1 MYDISGDIH
10 GHAEALERLLA
21 KLGYRQR
28 AGVWA
33 HPQRQVIFVGDY
45 VDRGPEQLKTVE
57 IVRNMVEHEQALA
70 IMGNHEFNAVAY
82 ATEHPE
88 PPGQYLRPHTATKTR
103 QHREFLQQVGAGSD
117 QHLELIEW
125 FRTLPLYLELD
136 ELRVIHA
143 CWHPH
148 ELQHLRDH
156 HLDTANRLKPEAWL
170 AVSNKGSADFK
181 ALETCLK
188 GLEISLP
195 EGYSFTDKDDVE
207 RYEIRT
213 RWWLEGELSYQDV
226 ALQDRE
232 TRAGLPD
239 HPLPAGVLPGYDAS
253 KPVFLGHY
261 WLKGEPKPLTRHI
274 ACLDYSIAGD
284 KMLDHE
290 RKLCAYRWQGESELT
305 AANYT
310 WVGYRDQGLAG

>member
-1 MYDISGDIH
+1 MYDIIGDIH

-33 HPQRQVIFVGDY
+33 HPRRQVIFVGDY
-45 VDRGPEQLKTVE
+45 VDRGPEQVKVVE

-88 PPGQYLRPHTATKTR
+88 RPGEYLRPHSATKTG
-103 QHREFLQQVGAGSD
+103 QHRKFLQQVSAGSKL
-117 QHLELIEW
+117 HLEMIDW

-143 CWHPH
+143 CWHPQ
-148 ELQHLRDH
+148 ELLQLRDH
-156 HLDTANRLKPEAWL
+156 HLDAANCLKPESWL
-170 AVSNKGSADFK
+170 AVTERGSVGFK

-188 GLEISLP
+188 GLEIRLP
-195 EGYSFTDKDDVE
+195 DGHSFMDKDNIE
-207 RYEIRT
+207 RNEIRT
-213 RWWLEGELSYQDV
+213 RWWMRGELSYRDV
-226 ALQDRE
+226 ALQDGE
-232 TRAGLPD
+232 TAAALPD
-239 HPLPAGVLPGYDAS
+239 QMLPVGVLPGYDAS

-284 KMLDHE
+284 NMHDHE
-290 RKLCAYRWQGESELT
+290 RKLCAYRWQGERELT
-305 AANYT
+305 AANYS
-310 WVGYRDQGLAG
+310 WVSYGDRGAAG